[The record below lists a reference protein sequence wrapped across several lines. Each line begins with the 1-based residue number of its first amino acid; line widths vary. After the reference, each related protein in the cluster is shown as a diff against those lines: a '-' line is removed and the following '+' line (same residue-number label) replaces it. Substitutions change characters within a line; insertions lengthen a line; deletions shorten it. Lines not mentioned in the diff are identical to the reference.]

1 MVASGED
8 PREPQ
13 VYTPHQAAEVLGVS
27 ASGLRRLASIY
38 TKLYGELPRDPERS
52 GPTAPRVWP
61 AEAVGRLRK
70 ARQLVTTGR
79 QQSIADALRVVDA
92 TEGEGE
98 LETMPTPSND
108 RPSGEVEQLLRAILE
123 TQQRTLA
130 KMEALEAENR
140 ELRTQV
146 AALPGPTEDRIAEK
160 VRKWSASFW
169 DYVRQLARGNS

>member
-1 MVASGED
+1 MAASVDDGSG
-8 PREPQ
+8 PQ
-13 VYTPHQAAEVLGVS
+13 IYTPRQAAEVLGVS

-38 TKLYGELPRDPERS
+38 TKLYGKLPRDPERS

-61 AEAVGRLRK
+61 AEAVARLQK

-98 LETMPTPSND
+98 LEAIPAPSSN

-140 ELRTQV
+140 ELRAQV
-146 AALPGPTEDRIAEK
+146 AALPGPTEDRILEK
-160 VRKWSASFW
+160 LQRWSTSLW
-169 DYVRQLARGNS
+169 EYVRQIGRVNP